1 MKGKIIEIYGIEKN
15 LKGWADYL
23 GISKQLLNYKIKK
36 SGKSEEDVILTELY
50 KVYIKEMNLKGCAEK
65 IITGKNIKE
74 NKVKEKKKKKIMIIN
89 DVHVPYQHEGL
100 LDEIKKH
107 KDIDCLVIGGDLID
121 CESCSSFQMLERPTL
136 EQELVSAHEFIQEI
150 NKIINT
156 EIICIKGNHEERLER
171 EICKMQN
178 KGLQRLLD
186 SQLLRMLEEG
196 FKFNIG
202 TKRKQYKAIE
212 NFKYI
217 DKWYARLFDN
227 LVICHPKD
235 FSNVPAKIAE
245 KSAEYFLNRG
255 IIEKDDVIFIGHT
268 HKFSQIVSTRRQDVF
283 VIENGCSCK
292 PMDYSDRGNLSY
304 GNQVNCYTIVEFEKG
319 NKINKN
325 DIKTY
330 FY

>member
-1 MKGKIIEIYGIEKN
+1 MKGNIVEIYGVEKN

-23 GISKQLLNYKIKK
+23 GISKQLLNYKINK
-36 SGKSEEDVILTELY
+36 SGGNRESVILAEIY
-50 KVYIKEMNLKGCAEK
+50 KKCKGIDGLEEEVKEMKTN
-65 IITGKNIKE
+65 KNVKE
-74 NKVKEKKKKKIMIIN
+74 NKKKKVMIIN
-89 DVHVPYQHEGL
+89 DVHVPYQHDGL

-107 KDIDCLVIGGDLID
+107 KDMDYLVIGGDLID

-136 EQELVSAHEFIQEI
+136 EEELVSTHEFIQEI
-150 NKIINT
+150 NKIINA

-196 FKFNIG
+196 FKFSIG
-202 TKRKQYKAIE
+202 TKRKKYEAIE

-283 VIENGCSCK
+283 VVENGCSCK
-292 PMDYSDRGNLSY
+292 AMDYSDRGNLNY
-304 GNQVNCYTIVEFEKG
+304 GNQVNCYTIVEFEEG

-325 DIKTY
+325 GIKTY

>member
-1 MKGKIIEIYGIEKN
+1 MKGNIVEIYGVEKN

-23 GISKQLLNYKIKK
+23 GISKQLLNYKINK
-36 SGKSEEDVILTELY
+36 SGGNRESVILAEIYKKCKGIEDSEEGV
-50 KVYIKEMNLKGCAEK
+50 KEMKTN
-65 IITGKNIKE
+65 KNVKE
-74 NKVKEKKKKKIMIIN
+74 NKKKKVMIIN
-89 DVHVPYQHEGL
+89 DVHVPYQHDGL

-107 KDIDCLVIGGDLID
+107 KDMDYLVIGGDLID

-136 EQELVSAHEFIQEI
+136 EEELVAAHEFIQEI
-150 NKIINT
+150 NKIINA

-196 FKFNIG
+196 FKFSIG
-202 TKRKQYKAIE
+202 TKRKKYKAIE

-283 VIENGCSCK
+283 VVENGCSCK
-292 PMDYSDRGNLSY
+292 AMDYSDRGNLNY
-304 GNQVNCYTIVEFEKG
+304 GNQVNCYTIVEFEEG
-319 NKINKN
+319 NKIEKN

-330 FY
+330 FF

>member
-1 MKGKIIEIYGIEKN
+1 MRGKLISIYGVEKN
-15 LKGWADYL
+15 LKEWADYI

-36 SGKSEEDVILTELY
+36 GNANAETVIIAEIFKKAKKIEEGINE
-50 KVYIKEMNLKGCAEK
+50 IE
-65 IITGKNIKE
+65 IE
-74 NKVKEKKKKKIMIIN
+74 NKVSDVKKKVMIIN
-89 DVHVPYQHEGL
+89 DVHVPYQHEEL
-100 LDEIKKH
+100 LNEIKKH
-107 KDIDCLVIGGDLID
+107 SDIDYLVIGGDLID

-136 EQELVSAHEFIQEI
+136 EEELVAAHEFIQEI
-150 NKIINT
+150 NKIVNC

-245 KSAEYFLNRG
+245 KSAEYFLNRDV
-255 IIEKDDVIFIGHT
+255 IEKDDIIFIGHT

-283 VIENGCSCK
+283 VVENGCSCK
-292 PMDYSDRGNLSY
+292 PMDYSDRGNLNY
-304 GNQVNCYTIVEFEKG
+304 GNQVNCYTIVEFEEG
-319 NKINKN
+319 CKIDRN

>member
-1 MKGKIIEIYGIEKN
+1 MKGKIIEVYGMKKN
-15 LKGWADYL
+15 LKEWADYL
-23 GISKQLLNYKIKK
+23 GISKQLLNYRLNKGSEIGAQIESIIKREVIKK
-36 SGKSEEDVILTELY
+36 MKKEVIEE
-50 KVYIKEMNLKGCAEK
+50 KERKL
-65 IITGKNIKE
+65 E
-74 NKVKEKKKKKIMIIN
+74 NKKKKIMIIN
-89 DVHVPYQHEGL
+89 DVHVPYQNEKL
-100 LDEIKKH
+100 LDEIKKY

-136 EQELVSAHEFIQEI
+136 EQELVSAHEFIKEI
-150 NKIINT
+150 NKIINA

-304 GNQVNCYTIVEFEKG
+304 GNQVNCYTIVEFEEG
-319 NKINKN
+319 NKIKKN

>member
-1 MKGKIIEIYGIEKN
+1 MKGNIIEIYGVEKN

-23 GISKQLLNYKIKK
+23 GISKQLLNYRINK
-36 SGKSEEDVILTELY
+36 SGGNKESVILAEIYKKCKGIEDSEEGV
-50 KVYIKEMNLKGCAEK
+50 KEMKTNKK
-65 IITGKNIKE
+65 VKE
-74 NKVKEKKKKKIMIIN
+74 NKKKKVMIIN
-89 DVHVPYQHEGL
+89 DVHVPYQHDGL
-100 LDEIKKH
+100 LDEIRKH
-107 KDIDCLVIGGDLID
+107 KDMDYLVIGGDLID

-136 EQELVSAHEFIQEI
+136 EEELVAAHEFIQEI
-150 NKIINT
+150 NKIINA

-283 VIENGCSCK
+283 VVENGCSCK
-292 PMDYSDRGNLSY
+292 AMDYSDRGNLNY
-304 GNQVNCYTIVEFEKG
+304 GNQVNCYTIVEFEEG

>member
-1 MKGKIIEIYGIEKN
+1 MMRGKLISIYGVEKN
-15 LKGWADYL
+15 LKEWADYL

-36 SGKSEEDVILTELY
+36 GNTNVETVIIAEIFKKAKKIEEGINE
-50 KVYIKEMNLKGCAEK
+50 IG
-65 IITGKNIKE
+65 IE
-74 NKVKEKKKKKIMIIN
+74 NKVSDVKKKVMIIN
-89 DVHVPYQHEGL
+89 DVHVPYQHEEL
-100 LDEIKKH
+100 LNEIKKH
-107 KDIDCLVIGGDLID
+107 NDIDYLVIGGDLID

-136 EQELVSAHEFIQEI
+136 EEELVAAHEFIQEI
-150 NKIINT
+150 NKIVNC

-245 KSAEYFLNRG
+245 KSAEYFLNRDV
-255 IIEKDDVIFIGHT
+255 IEKDDIIFIGHT

-283 VIENGCSCK
+283 VVENGCSCK
-292 PMDYSDRGNLSY
+292 SMDYSDRGNLNY
-304 GNQVNCYTIVEFEKG
+304 GNQVNCYTIVEFEEG
-319 NKINKN
+319 CKIDRN

>member
-1 MKGKIIEIYGIEKN
+1 MKGKIIEVYGMKKN
-15 LKGWADYL
+15 LKEWADYL
-23 GISKQLLNYKIKK
+23 GISKQLLNYRINK
-36 SGKSEEDVILTELY
+36 SGGNKESVILAEIYKKCKGIEDSEEGV
-50 KVYIKEMNLKGCAEK
+50 KEMKTNKK
-65 IITGKNIKE
+65 VKE
-74 NKVKEKKKKKIMIIN
+74 NKKKKVMIIN
-89 DVHVPYQHEGL
+89 DVHVPYQHDGL
-100 LDEIKKH
+100 LDEIRKH
-107 KDIDCLVIGGDLID
+107 KDMDYLVIGGDLID

-136 EQELVSAHEFIQEI
+136 EEELVAAHEFIQEI
-150 NKIINT
+150 NKIIDA

-196 FKFNIG
+196 FKFSIG
-202 TKRKQYKAIE
+202 IKRKKYKAIE

-283 VIENGCSCK
+283 VVENGCSCK
-292 PMDYSDRGNLSY
+292 AMDYSDRGNLNY
-304 GNQVNCYTIVEFEKG
+304 GNQVNCYTIVEFEEG
-319 NKINKN
+319 CKIDRN

>member
-1 MKGKIIEIYGIEKN
+1 MRGKMIEIYGIEKN
-15 LKGWADYL
+15 LKEWADYL

-36 SGKSEEDVILTELY
+36 GNTNVETVIIAEIFKKAKKIEEGINE
-50 KVYIKEMNLKGCAEK
+50 IE
-65 IITGKNIKE
+65 IE
-74 NKVKEKKKKKIMIIN
+74 NKISNAKKKVMIIN
-89 DVHVPYQHEGL
+89 DVHVPYQHEEL
-100 LDEIKKH
+100 LSEIKKH
-107 KDIDCLVIGGDLID
+107 SDIDYLVIGGDLID

-136 EQELVSAHEFIQEI
+136 EEELVAAHEFIQEI
-150 NKIINT
+150 NKIINA

-202 TKRKQYKAIE
+202 TKRKKYKAIE

-255 IIEKDDVIFIGHT
+255 IIEKDDIIFIGHT

-283 VIENGCSCK
+283 VVENGCSCK
-292 PMDYSDRGNLSY
+292 PMDYSDRGNLNY
-304 GNQVNCYTIVEFEKG
+304 GNQVNCYTIVEFEEG
-319 NKINKN
+319 GKIDRN

>member
-1 MKGKIIEIYGIEKN
+1 MRGKMIEIYGIEKN
-15 LKGWADYL
+15 LKEWADYL

-36 SGKSEEDVILTELY
+36 GKANAETVIIAEIFKKAKKIEEGINE
-50 KVYIKEMNLKGCAEK
+50 IE
-65 IITGKNIKE
+65 IE
-74 NKVKEKKKKKIMIIN
+74 NKISNAKKKIMIIN
-89 DVHVPYQHEGL
+89 DVHVPYQHEEL
-100 LDEIKKH
+100 LSEIKKH
-107 KDIDCLVIGGDLID
+107 SDIDYLVIGGDLID
-121 CESCSSFQMLERPTL
+121 CESCSSFQMLERPSL
-136 EQELVSAHEFIQEI
+136 EEELVSAHEFIQEI
-150 NKIINT
+150 NKIINA

-245 KSAEYFLNRG
+245 KSAEYFLNRDV
-255 IIEKDDVIFIGHT
+255 IEKDDIIFIGHT

-283 VIENGCSCK
+283 VVENGCSCK
-292 PMDYSDRGNLSY
+292 PMDYSDRGNLNY
-304 GNQVNCYTIVEFEKG
+304 GNQVNCYTIVEFEEG
-319 NKINKN
+319 CKIDRN

>member
-1 MKGKIIEIYGIEKN
+1 MKGKIIEVYGMKKN
-15 LKGWADYL
+15 LKEWADYL
-23 GISKQLLNYKIKK
+23 GISKQLLNYRINK
-36 SGKSEEDVILTELY
+36 SGGNKESVILAEIYKKCKGIKDSEEGV
-50 KVYIKEMNLKGCAEK
+50 KEMKTNKK
-65 IITGKNIKE
+65 VKE
-74 NKVKEKKKKKIMIIN
+74 NKKKKVMIIN
-89 DVHVPYQHEGL
+89 DVHVPYQHDGL
-100 LDEIKKH
+100 LDEIRKH
-107 KDIDCLVIGGDLID
+107 KDMDYLVIGGDLID

-136 EQELVSAHEFIQEI
+136 EEELVAAHEFIQEI
-150 NKIINT
+150 NKIIDA

-196 FKFNIG
+196 FKFSIG
-202 TKRKQYKAIE
+202 TKRKKYKAIE

-235 FSNVPAKIAE
+235 FSNVPARIAE

-255 IIEKDDVIFIGHT
+255 VIEKDDVIFIGHT

-283 VIENGCSCK
+283 VVENGCSCK
-292 PMDYSDRGNLSY
+292 TMEYADRGNLSY
-304 GNQVNCYTIVEFEKG
+304 GNQVNCYTIVEFEEG
-319 NKINKN
+319 CKINKN
-325 DIKTY
+325 DVKTY
-330 FY
+330 FF

>member
-1 MKGKIIEIYGIEKN
+1 MKGKIIEVYGMKKN
-15 LKGWADYL
+15 LKEWADYL
-23 GISKQLLNYKIKK
+23 GISKQLLNYRLNKGSEIGAQIESIIKREVIKK
-36 SGKSEEDVILTELY
+36 MKKEVIEE
-50 KVYIKEMNLKGCAEK
+50 KERKL
-65 IITGKNIKE
+65 E
-74 NKVKEKKKKKIMIIN
+74 NKKKKIMIIN
-89 DVHVPYQHEGL
+89 DVHVPYQHDGL
-100 LDEIKKH
+100 LDEIRKH
-107 KDIDCLVIGGDLID
+107 KDMDYLVIGGDLID

-136 EQELVSAHEFIQEI
+136 EEELVAAHEFIQEI
-150 NKIINT
+150 NKIIDA
-156 EIICIKGNHEERLER
+156 EIICIKGNHEERLEK

-196 FKFNIG
+196 FKFSIG
-202 TKRKQYKAIE
+202 TKRKKYKAIE

-283 VIENGCSCK
+283 VVENGCSCK
-292 PMDYSDRGNLSY
+292 PMDYSDRGNLNY
-304 GNQVNCYTIVEFEKG
+304 GNQVNCYTIVEFEEG
-319 NKINKN
+319 CKINKN
-325 DIKTY
+325 DVKTY
-330 FY
+330 FF

>member
-1 MKGKIIEIYGIEKN
+1 MMRGKLISIYGVEKN
-15 LKGWADYL
+15 LKEWADYI

-36 SGKSEEDVILTELY
+36 GNANAETVIIAEIFKKAKKIEEGINE
-50 KVYIKEMNLKGCAEK
+50 IE
-65 IITGKNIKE
+65 IE
-74 NKVKEKKKKKIMIIN
+74 NKVSDVKKKVMIIN
-89 DVHVPYQHEGL
+89 DVHVPYQHEEL
-100 LDEIKKH
+100 LNEIKKH
-107 KDIDCLVIGGDLID
+107 SDIDYLVIGGDLID

-136 EQELVSAHEFIQEI
+136 EEELVAAHEFIQEI
-150 NKIINT
+150 NKIINA

-245 KSAEYFLNRG
+245 KSAEYFLNRDV
-255 IIEKDDVIFIGHT
+255 IEKDDIIFIGHT

-283 VIENGCSCK
+283 VVENGCSCK
-292 PMDYSDRGNLSY
+292 PMDYSDRGNLNY
-304 GNQVNCYTIVEFEKG
+304 GNQVNCYTIVEFEEG
-319 NKINKN
+319 CKIDRN

>member
-1 MKGKIIEIYGIEKN
+1 MKGNIVEIYGVEKN

-23 GISKQLLNYKIKK
+23 GISKQLLNYKINK
-36 SGKSEEDVILTELY
+36 SGGNKESVILAEIY
-50 KVYIKEMNLKGCAEK
+50 KKCKEIDGLEEGVKEMKVN
-65 IITGKNIKE
+65 KNVKE
-74 NKVKEKKKKKIMIIN
+74 NKKKKVMIIN
-89 DVHVPYQHEGL
+89 DVHVPYQHDGL

-107 KDIDCLVIGGDLID
+107 KDMDYLVIGGDLID

-136 EQELVSAHEFIQEI
+136 EEELVAAHEFIQEI
-150 NKIINT
+150 NKIINA

-196 FKFNIG
+196 FKFSIG
-202 TKRKQYKAIE
+202 TKRKKYKAIE

-283 VIENGCSCK
+283 VVENGCSCK
-292 PMDYSDRGNLSY
+292 AMDYSDRGNLNY
-304 GNQVNCYTIVEFEKG
+304 GNQVNCYTIVEFEEG
-319 NKINKN
+319 NKIEKN

-330 FY
+330 FF

>member
-1 MKGKIIEIYGIEKN
+1 MKGKIIEVYGMEKN
-15 LKGWADYL
+15 LKEWANYL
-23 GISKQLLNYKIKK
+23 GISKQLLNYRLNKGSEIGAQIESIIKREVIKK
-36 SGKSEEDVILTELY
+36 MKKEVIEE
-50 KVYIKEMNLKGCAEK
+50 KERKL
-65 IITGKNIKE
+65 E
-74 NKVKEKKKKKIMIIN
+74 NKKKKIMIIN

-100 LDEIKKH
+100 LNEIKKH
-107 KDIDCLVIGGDLID
+107 RDIDCLVIGGDLID

-136 EQELVSAHEFIQEI
+136 EEELVSAHEFIQEI
-150 NKIINT
+150 NKIINA

-292 PMDYSDRGNLSY
+292 SMDYSDRGNLSY
-304 GNQVNCYTIVEFEKG
+304 GNQVNCYTIVEFEEG

>member
-1 MKGKIIEIYGIEKN
+1 MMRGKLISIYGVEKN
-15 LKGWADYL
+15 LKEWADYI

-36 SGKSEEDVILTELY
+36 GNANAETVIIAEIFKKAKKIEEGINE
-50 KVYIKEMNLKGCAEK
+50 IE
-65 IITGKNIKE
+65 IE
-74 NKVKEKKKKKIMIIN
+74 NKVSDVKKKVMIIN
-89 DVHVPYQHEGL
+89 DVHVPYQHEKL
-100 LDEIKKH
+100 LNEIKKH
-107 KDIDCLVIGGDLID
+107 SDIDYLVIGGDLID
-121 CESCSSFQMLERPTL
+121 CESCSSFQVLERPTL
-136 EQELVSAHEFIQEI
+136 EEELVAAHEFIQEI
-150 NKIINT
+150 NKIVNC

-245 KSAEYFLNRG
+245 KSAEYFLNRDV
-255 IIEKDDVIFIGHT
+255 IEKDDIIFIGHT

-283 VIENGCSCK
+283 VVENGCSCK
-292 PMDYSDRGNLSY
+292 PMDYSDRGNLNY
-304 GNQVNCYTIVEFEKG
+304 GNQVNCYTIVEFEEG
-319 NKINKN
+319 CKIDRN

>member
-1 MKGKIIEIYGIEKN
+1 MKGKIIEVYGMKKN
-15 LKGWADYL
+15 LKEWADYL
-23 GISKQLLNYKIKK
+23 GISKQLLNYRLNKGSEIGAQIESIIKREVIKK
-36 SGKSEEDVILTELY
+36 MKKEVIEE
-50 KVYIKEMNLKGCAEK
+50 KERKL
-65 IITGKNIKE
+65 E
-74 NKVKEKKKKKIMIIN
+74 NKKKKVMIIN
-89 DVHVPYQHEGL
+89 DVHVPYQHDGL
-100 LDEIKKH
+100 LDEIRKH
-107 KDIDCLVIGGDLID
+107 KDMDYLVIGGDLID

-136 EQELVSAHEFIQEI
+136 EEELVAAHEFIQEI
-150 NKIINT
+150 NKIIDA

-196 FKFNIG
+196 FKFSIG

-235 FSNVPAKIAE
+235 FSNVPARIAE

-255 IIEKDDVIFIGHT
+255 VIEKDDVIFIGHT

-283 VIENGCSCK
+283 VVENGCSCK
-292 PMDYSDRGNLSY
+292 AMDYSDRGNLNY
-304 GNQVNCYTIVEFEKG
+304 GNQVNCYTIVEFEEG
-319 NKINKN
+319 CKINKN
-325 DIKTY
+325 DVKTY
-330 FY
+330 FF

>member
-1 MKGKIIEIYGIEKN
+1 MKGKIIEVYGMKKN
-15 LKGWADYL
+15 LKEWADYL
-23 GISKQLLNYKIKK
+23 GISKQLLNYRLNKGSEIGAQIESIIKREVIKK
-36 SGKSEEDVILTELY
+36 MKKEVIEE
-50 KVYIKEMNLKGCAEK
+50 KERKL
-65 IITGKNIKE
+65 E
-74 NKVKEKKKKKIMIIN
+74 NKKKKVMIIN
-89 DVHVPYQHEGL
+89 DVHVPYQHDGL
-100 LDEIKKH
+100 LDEIRKH
-107 KDIDCLVIGGDLID
+107 KDMDYLVIGGDLID

-136 EQELVSAHEFIQEI
+136 EEELVAAHEFIQEI
-150 NKIINT
+150 NKIIDA

-196 FKFNIG
+196 FKFSIG
-202 TKRKQYKAIE
+202 TKRKKYKAIE

-255 IIEKDDVIFIGHT
+255 IIEKDDIIFIGHT

-283 VIENGCSCK
+283 VVENGCSCK
-292 PMDYSDRGNLSY
+292 PMDYSDRGNLNY
-304 GNQVNCYTIVEFEKG
+304 GNQVNCYTIVEFEEG
-319 NKINKN
+319 GKIDRN

>member
-1 MKGKIIEIYGIEKN
+1 MKGNIIEIYGMEKN

-23 GISKQLLNYKIKK
+23 GISKQLLNYRINKSGGNKESVILAEIYKKIKEVDV
-36 SGKSEEDVILTELY
+36 SEEG
-50 KVYIKEMNLKGCAEK
+50 IKEMKVNK
-65 IITGKNIKE
+65 TVKE
-74 NKVKEKKKKKIMIIN
+74 NKKKKVMIIN
-89 DVHVPYQHEGL
+89 DVHVPYQHEKL

-107 KDIDCLVIGGDLID
+107 KNIDYLVIGGDLID

-136 EQELVSAHEFIQEI
+136 EEELVAAHEFIQEI
-150 NKIINT
+150 NKIINA

-171 EICKMQN
+171 EICKMQK

-202 TKRKQYKAIE
+202 TKRKKYKAIE

-255 IIEKDDVIFIGHT
+255 IIEKDDIIFIGHT

-283 VIENGCSCK
+283 VVENGCSCK
-292 PMDYSDRGNLSY
+292 PMDYSDRGNLNY
-304 GNQVNCYTIVEFEKG
+304 GNQVNCYTIVEFEEG
-319 NKINKN
+319 GKIDRN

>member
-1 MKGKIIEIYGIEKN
+1 MKGKIIEVYGMKKN
-15 LKGWADYL
+15 LKEWADYL
-23 GISKQLLNYKIKK
+23 GISKQLLNYRINK
-36 SGKSEEDVILTELY
+36 SGGNKESVILAEIYKKCKGIKDSEEGV
-50 KVYIKEMNLKGCAEK
+50 KEMKTN
-65 IITGKNIKE
+65 KNVKE
-74 NKVKEKKKKKIMIIN
+74 NKKKKVMIIN
-89 DVHVPYQHEGL
+89 DVHVPYQHDGL

-107 KDIDCLVIGGDLID
+107 KDMDYLVIGGDLID

-136 EQELVSAHEFIQEI
+136 EEELVAAHEFIQEI
-150 NKIINT
+150 NKIINA

-202 TKRKQYKAIE
+202 TKRKKYKAIE

-255 IIEKDDVIFIGHT
+255 IIEKDDIIFIGHT

-283 VIENGCSCK
+283 VVENGCSCK
-292 PMDYSDRGNLSY
+292 PMDYSDRGNLNY
-304 GNQVNCYTIVEFEKG
+304 GNQVNCYTIVEFEEG
-319 NKINKN
+319 GKIDRN

>member
-1 MKGKIIEIYGIEKN
+1 MKGKIIEVYGMKKN
-15 LKGWADYL
+15 LKEWADYL

-36 SGKSEEDVILTELY
+36 GNTNVETVIIAEIFKKAKKIEEGINE
-50 KVYIKEMNLKGCAEK
+50 IE
-65 IITGKNIKE
+65 IE
-74 NKVKEKKKKKIMIIN
+74 NKISNAKKKVMIIN
-89 DVHVPYQHEGL
+89 DVHVPYQHEEL
-100 LDEIKKH
+100 LSEIKKH
-107 KDIDCLVIGGDLID
+107 SDIDYLVIGGDLID

-136 EQELVSAHEFIQEI
+136 EEELVAAHEFIQEI
-150 NKIINT
+150 NKIVNC

-245 KSAEYFLNRG
+245 KSAEYFLNRDV
-255 IIEKDDVIFIGHT
+255 IEKDDIIFIGHT

-283 VIENGCSCK
+283 VVENGCSCK
-292 PMDYSDRGNLSY
+292 SMDYSDRGNLNY
-304 GNQVNCYTIVEFEKG
+304 GNQVNCYTIVEFEEG
-319 NKINKN
+319 CKIDRN

>member
-1 MKGKIIEIYGIEKN
+1 MKGKIIKVYGIEKN

-23 GISKQLLNYKIKK
+23 GMSKQLLNYKIR
-36 SGKSEEDVILTELY
+36 KSEKTEEEVILIEMH
-50 KVYIKEMNLKGCAEK
+50 KRYIKEMDLKEGCENME
-65 IITGKNIKE
+65 INNITSKN
-74 NKVKEKKKKKIMIIN
+74 KKIMIIN
-89 DVHVPYQHEGL
+89 DVHVPYQHEEL
-100 LDEIKKH
+100 INEIKKH

-150 NKIINT
+150 NKIINA

-202 TKRKQYKAIE
+202 TKRKKYKAIE

-283 VIENGCSCK
+283 VVENGCSCK

-304 GNQVNCYTIVEFEKG
+304 GNQVNCYTIVEFEEG

>member
-1 MKGKIIEIYGIEKN
+1 MKGNIVEIYGVEKN

-23 GISKQLLNYKIKK
+23 GISKQLLNYKINK
-36 SGKSEEDVILTELY
+36 SGGNRESVILAEIY
-50 KVYIKEMNLKGCAEK
+50 KKCKEIDGLEEGVKEMKVN
-65 IITGKNIKE
+65 KNVKE
-74 NKVKEKKKKKIMIIN
+74 NKKKKVMIIN
-89 DVHVPYQHEGL
+89 DVHVPYQHDGL

-107 KDIDCLVIGGDLID
+107 KDMDYLVIGGDLID

-136 EQELVSAHEFIQEI
+136 EEELVAAHEFIQEI
-150 NKIINT
+150 NKIINA

-196 FKFNIG
+196 FKFSVG
-202 TKRKQYKAIE
+202 TKRKKYKAIE

-283 VIENGCSCK
+283 VVENGCSCK
-292 PMDYSDRGNLSY
+292 AMDYSDRGNLNY
-304 GNQVNCYTIVEFEKG
+304 GNQVNCYTIVEFEEG
-319 NKINKN
+319 NKIEKN

-330 FY
+330 FF

>member
-1 MKGKIIEIYGIEKN
+1 MRGKMIEIYGIEKN

-36 SGKSEEDVILTELY
+36 SGRSEETVILTEMY
-50 KVYIKEMNLKGCAEK
+50 KRCEEEMGLKEYSEK
-65 IITGKNIKE
+65 LGI
-74 NKVKEKKKKKIMIIN
+74 NKVISEYKTKESKKKKVMIIN
-89 DVHVPYQHEGL
+89 DVHVPYQHEKL

-107 KDIDCLVIGGDLID
+107 KNIDYLVIGGDLID

-136 EQELVSAHEFIQEI
+136 EEELVAAHEFIQEI
-150 NKIINT
+150 NKIINA

-196 FKFNIG
+196 FKFSIG
-202 TKRKQYKAIE
+202 TKRKKYKAIE

-255 IIEKDDVIFIGHT
+255 IIEKDDIIFIGHT

-283 VIENGCSCK
+283 VVENGCSCK
-292 PMDYSDRGNLSY
+292 PMDYSDRGNLNY
-304 GNQVNCYTIVEFEKG
+304 GNQVNCYTIVEFEEG
-319 NKINKN
+319 GKIDRN

>member
-1 MKGKIIEIYGIEKN
+1 MRGKMIEIYGIEKN
-15 LKGWADYL
+15 LKEWADYL

-36 SGKSEEDVILTELY
+36 GKANAETVIIAEIFKKAKKIEEGINE
-50 KVYIKEMNLKGCAEK
+50 IE
-65 IITGKNIKE
+65 IE
-74 NKVKEKKKKKIMIIN
+74 NKISNAKKKIMIIN
-89 DVHVPYQHEGL
+89 DVHVPYQHEEL
-100 LDEIKKH
+100 LSEIKKH
-107 KDIDCLVIGGDLID
+107 SDIDYLVIGGDLID
-121 CESCSSFQMLERPTL
+121 CESCSSFQMLERPSL
-136 EQELVSAHEFIQEI
+136 EEELVSAHEFIQEI
-150 NKIINT
+150 NKIINA

-245 KSAEYFLNRG
+245 KSAEYFLNRDVV
-255 IIEKDDVIFIGHT
+255 EKDDIIFIGHT

-283 VIENGCSCK
+283 VVENGCSCK
-292 PMDYSDRGNLSY
+292 PMDYSDRGNLNY
-304 GNQVNCYTIVEFEKG
+304 GNQVNCYTIVEFEEG
-319 NKINKN
+319 CKIDRN

>member
-1 MKGKIIEIYGIEKN
+1 MRGKLISIYGVEKN
-15 LKGWADYL
+15 LKEWADYI

-36 SGKSEEDVILTELY
+36 GNTNVETVIIAEIFKKAKKIEEGINE
-50 KVYIKEMNLKGCAEK
+50 IE
-65 IITGKNIKE
+65 IE
-74 NKVKEKKKKKIMIIN
+74 NKISNAKKKVMIIN
-89 DVHVPYQHEGL
+89 DVHVPYQHEEL
-100 LDEIKKH
+100 LSEIKKH
-107 KDIDCLVIGGDLID
+107 SDIDYLVIGGDLID

-136 EQELVSAHEFIQEI
+136 EEELVAAHEFIQEI
-150 NKIINT
+150 NKIVNC

-245 KSAEYFLNRG
+245 KSAEYFLNRDV
-255 IIEKDDVIFIGHT
+255 IEKDDIIFIGHT

-283 VIENGCSCK
+283 VVENGCSCK
-292 PMDYSDRGNLSY
+292 PMDYSDRGNLNY
-304 GNQVNCYTIVEFEKG
+304 GNQVNCYTIVEFEEG
-319 NKINKN
+319 CKIDRN

>member
-1 MKGKIIEIYGIEKN
+1 MMRGKLISVYGVEKN
-15 LKGWADYL
+15 LKEWADYL

-36 SGKSEEDVILTELY
+36 GNTNVETVIIAEIFKKTKKIEEGINE
-50 KVYIKEMNLKGCAEK
+50 IE
-65 IITGKNIKE
+65 IE
-74 NKVKEKKKKKIMIIN
+74 NKISNAKKKVMIIN
-89 DVHVPYQHEGL
+89 DVHVPYQHEEL
-100 LDEIKKH
+100 LSEIKKH
-107 KDIDCLVIGGDLID
+107 NDIDYLVIGGDLID

-136 EQELVSAHEFIQEI
+136 EEELVAAHEFIQEI
-150 NKIINT
+150 NKIVNC

-245 KSAEYFLNRG
+245 KSAEYFLNRDV
-255 IIEKDDVIFIGHT
+255 IEKDDIIFIGHT

-283 VIENGCSCK
+283 VVENGCSCK
-292 PMDYSDRGNLSY
+292 PMDYSDRGNLNY
-304 GNQVNCYTIVEFEKG
+304 GNQVNCYTIVEFEEG
-319 NKINKN
+319 CKIDRN

>member
-1 MKGKIIEIYGIEKN
+1 MMRGKLISIYGVEKN
-15 LKGWADYL
+15 LKEWADYL

-36 SGKSEEDVILTELY
+36 GNTNVETVIIAEIFKKTKKIEEGINE
-50 KVYIKEMNLKGCAEK
+50 IE
-65 IITGKNIKE
+65 IE
-74 NKVKEKKKKKIMIIN
+74 NKISNAKKKVMIIN
-89 DVHVPYQHEGL
+89 DVHVPYQHEEL
-100 LDEIKKH
+100 LSEIKKH
-107 KDIDCLVIGGDLID
+107 NDIDYLVIGGDLID

-136 EQELVSAHEFIQEI
+136 EEELVAAHEFIQEI
-150 NKIINT
+150 NKIVNC

-245 KSAEYFLNRG
+245 KSAEYFLNRDV
-255 IIEKDDVIFIGHT
+255 IEKDDIIFIGHT

-283 VIENGCSCK
+283 VVENGCSCK
-292 PMDYSDRGNLSY
+292 PMDYSDRGNLNY
-304 GNQVNCYTIVEFEKG
+304 GNQVNCYTIVEFEEG
-319 NKINKN
+319 CKIDRN